1 MTLDINLVKDFCS
14 FGKFPE
20 TDQFLAY
27 LWISIIEYMYVEKR
41 YTPERLYSRFF
52 YHTRVKEP
60 FFLKA
65 RAITDDKQHT
75 HVMI

>member
-1 MTLDINLVKDFCS
+1 
-14 FGKFPE
+14 
-20 TDQFLAY
+20 
-27 LWISIIEYMYVEKR
+27 MYVEKR
-41 YTPERLYSRFF
+41 LTPERLYSRFF